1 MPTKSKKTAAKQTV
15 ALTGATGFLGGHT
28 LDELIEAGHTVRA
41 LTRRPQAERDGV
53 EWIQGSLDDAGSL
66 AKLVEG
72 ADIVMHLAGLTKAI
86 TRDQF
91 FDVNVA
97 GSKLLFDAAQ
107 AAKIS
112 HVIHV
117 SSLAAREPRL
127 SHYGA
132 SKAGTEL
139 LLTARKWS
147 FSWTILRP
155 PGIYGPGDKEILKLL
170 KATKLGVLP
179 APGGSK
185 NRFSLIH
192 ARDLAKALV
201 ALCDKSNKQAVL
213 EIDDNHAGGYD
224 IKAVAK
230 ALPGA
235 SDKKTTVIPLPF
247 AVLGTIGGINDLLAR
262 AINKPFMLTLS
273 TARYLS
279 HPDWCV
285 KEPRRF
291 KHAGWSPHFDLEAG
305 LKDTLDWYK
314 KNDLL

>member
-1 MPTKSKKTAAKQTV
+1 MPAKAKKTPARLTV

-28 LDELIEAGHTVRA
+28 LEELIAAGHKVRA
-41 LTRRPQAERDGV
+41 LTRRPQPEMDGV
-53 EWIQGSLDDAGSL
+53 EWVEGSLDDTNSL
-66 AKLVEG
+66 EALVKG
-72 ADIVMHLAGLTKAI
+72 ADILMHLAGLTKAI

-91 FDVNVA
+91 FDVNVT
-97 GSKLLFDAAQ
+97 GSKRLFSAAQ
-107 AAKIS
+107 EAKVK

-139 LLTARKWS
+139 LLTARKWP
-147 FSWTILRP
+147 FSWTIIRP

-170 KATKLGVLP
+170 KATKLGILP

-192 ARDLAKALV
+192 ARDLAKALA
-201 ALCDKSNKQAVL
+201 ALCDMSNKQVVL
-213 EIDDNHAGGYD
+213 EVDDNHPGGYD
-224 IKAVAK
+224 IKSVAR
-230 ALPGA
+230 ALPGG
-235 SDKKTTVIPLPF
+235 SDKKTTIVPLPF
-247 AVLGTIGGINDLLAR
+247 PVLGTLGGINDLLAR

-291 KHAGWSPHFDLEAG
+291 KHAGWSPQFDLEAG
-305 LKDTLDWYK
+305 LKDTLDWYR

>member
-1 MPTKSKKTAAKQTV
+1 MPAKAKKTAAKQRV

-28 LDELIEAGHTVRA
+28 LDELTAAGYTVRA
-41 LTRRPQAERDGV
+41 LTRRPQAESPGV
-53 EWIQGSLDDAGSL
+53 EWVQGSLDDAQSL
-66 AKLVEG
+66 SLLVKG

-91 FDVNVA
+91 FDVNVG
-97 GSKLLFDAAQ
+97 GSKRLFDAAQ
-107 AAKIS
+107 EAKVS

-132 SKAGTEL
+132 SKSGTEL

-170 KATKLGVLP
+170 KATKLGILP

-192 ARDLAKALV
+192 ANDLAKALV

-213 EIDDNHAGGYD
+213 EIDDNHSGGYD
-224 IKAVAK
+224 IKSVAK
-230 ALPGA
+230 ALPGGG
-235 SDKKTTVIPLPF
+235 DKTATVVPLPF
-247 AVLGTIGGINDLLAR
+247 AILGAIGGVNDMLAR

-291 KHAGWSPHFDLEAG
+291 KHAGWAPQFDLESG
-305 LKDTLDWYK
+305 LKDTLDWYQ

>member
-1 MPTKSKKTAAKQTV
+1 MPTKSKKTAAKQIV
-15 ALTGATGFLGGHT
+15 ALTGATGFVGGHT
-28 LDELIEAGHTVRA
+28 LNELIKTGHTVRA
-41 LTRRPQAERDGV
+41 LTRRSQPERQDV
-53 EWIQGSLDDAGSL
+53 EWVPGSLDDAESL
-66 AKLVEG
+66 ARLVEG
-72 ADIVMHLAGLTKAI
+72 ADVLMHLAGLTKAI

-97 GSKLLFDAAQ
+97 GSKRLFEAAQ
-107 AAKIS
+107 KAKVS

-147 FSWTILRP
+147 FTWTILRP

-170 KATKLGVLP
+170 KATKLGILP
-179 APGGSK
+179 APGGSR

-192 ARDLAKALV
+192 AQDLAKALA
-201 ALCDKSNKQAVL
+201 ALCDKSNKQSVL

-230 ALPGA
+230 ALPGG
-235 SDKKTTVIPLPF
+235 SKKKTTIVPLPF
-247 AVLGTIGGINDLLAR
+247 PVLGAIGGVNDMLAR

-291 KHAGWSPHFDLEAG
+291 KHAGWSPQFDLEAG
-305 LKDTLDWYK
+305 LKDTLDWYQ